1 MKKLNFVLSLILF
14 LELFV
19 GKNYNFEINNITY
32 YENSTEEIIENKT
45 DYKTSDD
52 SKSDYSNTQVLEQE
66 DNNVIEETKEDN
78 NVIEET
84 KKIDIAIKQNDSDN
98 SVEGSNYKEEEKL
111 LKNKLLIILTGL
123 CTCLTICIIYILFK
137 RK

>member
-1 MKKLNFVLSLILF
+1 MKKLNFILSLILF

-66 DNNVIEETKEDN
+66 DNNVIEETK
-78 NVIEET
+78 
-84 KKIDIAIKQNDSDN
+84 KIDIAIKQNDSDN
-98 SVEGSNYKEEEKL
+98 SVKWSNYKEEEKL